1 MSLTGQPGSGIR
13 KGGDRMDGNY
23 LSKAVHDEF
32 ARRMED
38 EHKRQNKR
46 ITDLEDQVGDI
57 GALTAS
63 VASLAKS
70 VEQMAKSQEK
80 QGQRLE
86 ALEQKPAK
94 RWESIVEKALLVFVT
109 ALVTFALSKFGL

>member
-1 MSLTGQPGSGIR
+1 MP
-13 KGGDRMDGNY
+13 DGNY
-23 LSKAVHDEF
+23 LPLAVHDEY

-46 ITDLEDQVGDI
+46 ISDLEEKVEDI
-57 GALTAS
+57 GELTTS

-94 RWESIVEKALLVFVT
+94 RWESIVEKAILVVVT
-109 ALVTFALSKFGL
+109 AFITYALSHLGL